1 MSQSSW
7 IVRARPMDEYRR
19 ARNRLAKYTAW
30 ALLGAAIAFTLFAPS
45 IAATI
50 ADPLAGMPY

>member
-1 MSQSSW
+1 
-7 IVRARPMDEYRR
+7 MDEYRR
-19 ARNRLAKYTAW
+19 ARNRLARYTAW